1 MDRKLVTYV
10 MLREPG
16 ATSLSTF
23 GPGDTLPEWAYELV
37 ADKDHLFEAEDED
50 ERLHAVREPV
60 PSQRGPEKDYAE
72 GAGKATEPAATEQ
85 GETQLVPVEG
95 EDGDGAG
102 DDEEPKGNASREAW
116 ALYAAEQG
124 VPVTD
129 EMGRDDIK
137 AAVAEATK

>member
-23 GPGDTLPEWAYELV
+23 GPGDTLPEWAYEQV
-37 ADKDHLFEAEDED
+37 ADEDHLFEAEDQG
-50 ERLHAVREPV
+50 ERLHAVHEPV

-72 GAGKATEPAATEQ
+72 GPGKATEPAATEQ
-85 GETQLVPVEG
+85 GETQLVPV
-95 EDGDGAG
+95 DGDGDDDGA
-102 DDEEPKGNASREAW
+102 DEEPKGNASREAW